1 MEPDD
6 TELDKLLKANVREQA
21 EIFFPCKTCG
31 FNFAWQ
37 VCAASKA
44 AVPAFPHHAEGDKKA
59 RDWFRLSFLC
69 PFCDCSFCLQGYV
82 SMPIWTPR
90 TGPTKIDG
98 VEVKDPAL
106 KDLVRMHAEKC
117 QYHFK
122 QLQGIKRKL
131 EEGDVEG
138 AKAELQTLPGT
149 ETCYMMFGAG
159 SLLKFFFDISNS
171 LRPGSKPAAVK
182 AMPRNRPGQVPD
194 KTAASSSGLKSG
206 PLKFSLCSSF

>member
-1 MEPDD
+1 
-6 TELDKLLKANVREQA
+6 
-21 EIFFPCKTCG
+21 
-31 FNFAWQ
+31 
-37 VCAASKA
+37 
-44 AVPAFPHHAEGDKKA
+44 
-59 RDWFRLSFLC
+59 
-69 PFCDCSFCLQGYV
+69 
-82 SMPIWTPR
+82 
-90 TGPTKIDG
+90 
-98 VEVKDPAL
+98 
-106 KDLVRMHAEKC
+106 MHAEKC

-159 SLLKFFFDISNS
+159 SLLKFFFFDISNS

>member
-117 QYHFK
+117 QYH
-122 QLQGIKRKL
+122 LTTAGH
-131 EEGDVEG
+131 
-138 AKAELQTLPGT
+138 QT
-149 ETCYMMFGAG
+149 
-159 SLLKFFFDISNS
+159 
-171 LRPGSKPAAVK
+171 
-182 AMPRNRPGQVPD
+182 
-194 KTAASSSGLKSG
+194 
-206 PLKFSLCSSF
+206 